1 MGKMTIC
8 VYGAAS
14 NKIDPVFITETEKLG
29 EEIARRHHQIIY
41 GGGASGV
48 MGACARGAARESGTV
63 IGVVPNFMD
72 EFEIINN
79 NCTEIIRTETMS
91 ERKDVM
97 EDHADAFIIAPGG
110 IGTFDEFFQILTLA
124 ELGRKNAPI
133 VIYNTDG
140 YYDDMIVFMKKCTE
154 KGFIRERALSLFRVC
169 TTAEEAIDA
178 IEEMKAQNN
187 L

>member
-14 NKIDPVFITETEKLG
+14 DKIDSVFITETEKLG

-48 MGACARGAARESGTV
+48 MGACARGAAREGGTV

-72 EFEIINN
+72 EFEIINK

-91 ERKDVM
+91 QRKDVM
-97 EDHADAFIIAPGG
+97 ESHADAFVIAPGG
-110 IGTFDEFFQILTLA
+110 IGTFDEFFQILTLV
-124 ELGRKNAPI
+124 ELGRQSAPI
-133 VIYNTDG
+133 AIYNIDG
-140 YYDDMIVFMKKCTE
+140 YYDDIILFLKECTE
-154 KGFIRERALSLFRVC
+154 KGFIRERALTLFRVC
-169 TTAEEAIDA
+169 STAEETVDA
-178 IEEMKAQNN
+178 IEEMIEQ
-187 L
+187 